1 MIPQSDSVNSPS
13 LSTHLFAMTIA
24 VTMAR
29 LFRSIHVI
37 SERKKLSRNQGSYC
51 LQKIRI
57 QSLES
62 KSRHHLYPPHYPHS
76 PSRPRHPYHPDRPNR
91 PSPPSPPS
99 RLSRLSPP
107 SLPHP
112 QSLSLKNPQLSQ
124 LLVPMLLPISAIN
137 QGLNSSLCP
146 FPLSRRNCRPSL
158 RTMRRPVL
166 SQIQI
171 YL

>member
-1 MIPQSDSVNSPS
+1 MI
-13 LSTHLFAMTIA
+13 IA

-37 SERKKLSRNQGSYC
+37 LERKKLSRNQGSYR
-51 LQKIRI
+51 LQKIGI
-57 QSLES
+57 QSLKS
-62 KSRHHLYPPHYPHS
+62 KSRHHLYPPHYQRS

-91 PSPPSPPS
+91 PNCPNHPSPPSPPS
-99 RLSRLSPP
+99 RLSPPSRPSPP

-124 LLVPMLLPISAIN
+124 LLAPMLLPISAIN